1 MISSDL
7 SLVEECMKLFWEKN
21 TEKIKDLRN
30 SDETLKEERKR
41 LHSLVITSNL

>member
-7 SLVEECMKLFWEKN
+7 SLVEECMKLFCEKN

-30 SDETLKEERKR
+30 SDETLKEERKKA
-41 LHSLVITSNL
+41 T